1 MIEADA
7 GCRLRS
13 WESKPRAANRT
24 TEAPG
29 SSFINFP
36 ATNLAVPAVLTVKSN
51 PVFKGAE
58 SKYFPSK
65 PDTRASVSGV
75 VQGRLTLHCGL
86 GAVTKLIFPENKEAC
101 LRTESPLRMALY
113 PERAF

>member
-7 GCRLRS
+7 GCRGRP
-13 WESKPRAANRT
+13 WESKLRAANRT

-36 ATNLAVPAVLTVKSN
+36 ATNLAVPAVLTEKSN
-51 PVFKGAE
+51 PVFKGAAE

-75 VQGRLTLHCGL
+75 VQGQTHLALWPWSCDQ
-86 GAVTKLIFPENKEAC
+86 INFP
-101 LRTESPLRMALY
+101 
-113 PERAF
+113 